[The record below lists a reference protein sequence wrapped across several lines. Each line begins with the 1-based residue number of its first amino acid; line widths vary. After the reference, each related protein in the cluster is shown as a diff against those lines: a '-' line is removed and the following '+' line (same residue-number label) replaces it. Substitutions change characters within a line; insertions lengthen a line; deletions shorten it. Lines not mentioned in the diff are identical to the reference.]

1 MPRQRKS
8 QRGGNI
14 STCQST
20 VPSWHNAGVNPQSSN
35 AIALSAKIND
45 LQFTRTLPDGKLYQA
60 GQLEFNNSCG
70 TRYPDFVPK
79 TGGAKKS
86 FMNKIRNTAKKVVK
100 KTGKTLKKVE
110 NRTLKGTKKVVK
122 GMKKVGNKTLKGTKK
137 VVKGMKKETKKMGK
151 KMKSVLPHHKNVKVT
166 VGKDGKKYFFKN
178 GKRVKGSKHKH

>member
-1 MPRQRKS
+1 MPKQRKS

-20 VPSWHNAGVNPQSSN
+20 VPSWHNAGVDPKSSN

-45 LQFTRTLPDGKLYQA
+45 WQFTRTLPDGKLYQA

-79 TGGAKKS
+79 TGGAKKKS
-86 FMNKIRNTAKKVVK
+86 LMNKVRNTAKKVVK
-100 KTGKTLKKVE
+100 KTGKTMKKVE
-110 NRTLKGTKKVVK
+110 NRTLKGTKKVI
-122 GMKKVGNKTLKGTKK
+122 
-137 VVKGMKKETKKMGK
+137 KGMKKETKKMVK
-151 KMKSVLPHHKNVKVT
+151 KMKSALPHHKNVKVT

-178 GKRVKGSKHKH
+178 GKRVKDSKHHHKH

>member
-1 MPRQRKS
+1 MIKQRKS
-8 QRGGNI
+8 QSGGNI

-20 VPSWHNAGVNPQSSN
+20 VPSWHNAGVDPKSSN

-45 LQFTRTLPDGKLYQA
+45 WQFTRTLPDGKLYQA

-86 FMNKIRNTAKKVVK
+86 LMNKVRNTAKKVVK
-100 KTGKTLKKVE
+100 KTGKTMKKVG

-122 GMKKVGNKTLKGTKK
+122 GMKKD
-137 VVKGMKKETKKMGK
+137 TKKMVK
-151 KMKSVLPHHKNVKVT
+151 K
-166 VGKDGKKYFFKN
+166 
-178 GKRVKGSKHKH
+178 

>member
-1 MPRQRKS
+1 MTKQRKS
-8 QRGGNI
+8 QSGGNI

-20 VPSWHNAGVNPQSSN
+20 VPSWHNAGVDPKSSN

-45 LQFTRTLPDGKLYQA
+45 WQFTRTLPDGKLYQA

-86 FMNKIRNTAKKVVK
+86 LMNKVRNTAKKVVK
-100 KTGKTLKKVE
+100 KTGKTMKKVG

-122 GMKKVGNKTLKGTKK
+122 GMKKVGNRTLKGTKK
-137 VVKGMKKETKKMGK
+137 VVKGMKKVGNRTLKGTKKVVKGMKKDTKKMVK
-151 KMKSVLPHHKNVKVT
+151 K
-166 VGKDGKKYFFKN
+166 
-178 GKRVKGSKHKH
+178 